1 MDIGFIGLGNMG
13 KAIAANLIKG
23 GHKLHV
29 WNRSPA
35 PAAELAKTGARIA
48 VDPKAAFSG
57 DVVFSMLADDTA
69 LRSQLIETG
78 AIAGARKGLLH
89 INMATISVAL
99 AEELTGLH
107 TCYGLDYLSA
117 PVFGRPDAAAAA
129 KLNIVAAGPA
139 ALLDKAQPLFDLIG
153 QKTWRMGDLPYR
165 ANAAKLAGN
174 FMIGAAIEAM
184 AEASSLAAGYGV
196 PTADLLDLLTNTL
209 FASPV
214 YKGYGGMI
222 AADRY
227 EPAAFKLSLGLKDI
241 RLALAAG
248 DQANVPMPLA
258 SLVRDNLLEAMAAGE
273 GDKDFAALARMAQR
287 RAGQLKKS

>member
-23 GHKLHV
+23 GHKLTV

-35 PAAELAKTGARIA
+35 PAQELAKLGAAIA
-48 VDPKAAFSG
+48 ASPAEAFANEI
-57 DVVFSMLADDTA
+57 VISMLADDKA
-69 LRSQLIETG
+69 LRSSLIDNG
-78 AIAGARKGLLH
+78 VLAGARKDVLH

-99 AEELTGLH
+99 AEELTELH
-107 TCYGLDYLSA
+107 AKLGQGYVAA

-129 KLNIVAAGPA
+129 KLNVVVAGPRQ
-139 ALLDKAQPLFDLIG
+139 LVDRAQPLFDLVG
-153 QKTWRMGDLPYR
+153 QKTWRMGDEPHR

-184 AEASSLAAGYGV
+184 AEATTLAAGYGV
-196 PTADLLDLLTNTL
+196 PAADLLDLLTNTL

-227 EPAAFKLSLGLKDI
+227 EPAAFKLSLGLKDL

-248 DQANVPMPLA
+248 DQANVPLPMA
-258 SLVRDNLLEAMAAGE
+258 SLVRDNLLAAVANGE
-273 GDKDFAALARMAQR
+273 GDLDFAALARVAQR
-287 RAGQLKKS
+287 QAGQRKA

>member
-1 MDIGFIGLGNMG
+1 MDIGFIGLGHMG
-13 KAIAANLIKG
+13 KAIAANLVKG
-23 GHKLHV
+23 GHKVRV
-29 WNRSPA
+29 WNRSPT
-35 PAAELAKTGARIA
+35 PVQELAQLGATIA
-48 VDPKAAFSG
+48 ADLKAAFAG
-57 DVVFSMLADDTA
+57 DVVISMLADDKA
-69 LRSQLIETG
+69 LRSLLVDTG
-78 AIAGARKGLLH
+78 VIATAPKGLLH

-99 AEELTGLH
+99 AEELASLH
-107 TCYGLDYLSA
+107 TKNGLDYVAA

-153 QKTWRMGDLPYR
+153 QKTWRMGDAPYR

-184 AEASSLAAGYGV
+184 AEATTLAGGYGV
-196 PTADLLDLLTNTL
+196 PAADLLDLLTNTI
-209 FASPV
+209 FAAPV

-258 SLVRDNLLEAMAAGE
+258 SLVRDNLLEAIAAGD
-273 GDKDFAALARMAQR
+273 GDKDFAALAQVAQR
-287 RAGQLKKS
+287 HAGQVKRS

>member
-23 GHKLHV
+23 GHKLTV

-35 PAAELAKTGARIA
+35 PAQELTKLGAAIAASPAE
-48 VDPKAAFSG
+48 AFANEI
-57 DVVFSMLADDTA
+57 VISMLADDKA
-69 LRSQLIETG
+69 LRSSLIDNG
-78 AIAGARKGLLH
+78 VLAGARKDVLH

-99 AEELTGLH
+99 AEELTELH
-107 TCYGLDYLSA
+107 AKLGQGYVAA

-129 KLNIVAAGPA
+129 KLNVVVAGPRR
-139 ALLDKAQPLFDLIG
+139 LVDRAQPLFDLVG
-153 QKTWRMGDLPYR
+153 QKTWRMGDEPHR

-184 AEASSLAAGYGV
+184 AEATTLAAGYGV
-196 PTADLLDLLTNTL
+196 PAADLLDLLTNTL
-209 FASPV
+209 FAAPV

-227 EPAAFKLSLGLKDI
+227 EPAAFKLSLGLKDL

-248 DQANVPMPLA
+248 DQANVPLPMA
-258 SLVRDNLLEAMAAGE
+258 SLVRDNLLAAVANGE
-273 GDKDFAALARMAQR
+273 GDLDFAALARVAQR
-287 RAGQLKKS
+287 QAGQRKA

>member
-13 KAIAANLIKG
+13 KAIAANLLKG
-23 GHKLHV
+23 GHKVRV

-35 PAAELAKTGARIA
+35 PAEELAKTGASIA
-48 VDPKAAFSG
+48 ADPKAAFSG

-69 LRSQLIETG
+69 LRSLLIDSG
-78 AIAGARKGLLH
+78 VVAGAPKGLLH

-99 AEELTGLH
+99 AEELTSLHAKHGLG
-107 TCYGLDYLSA
+107 YVAA

-129 KLNIVAAGPA
+129 KLNIVAAGSS
-139 ALLDKAQPLFDLIG
+139 ALLDKAQPLFDLVG

-184 AEASSLAAGYGV
+184 AEASTLAAGYGV
-196 PTADLLDLLTNTL
+196 PAADLLDLLTNTI
-209 FASPV
+209 FAAPV
-214 YKGYGGMI
+214 YKGYGAMI

-227 EPAAFKLSLGLKDI
+227 EPAAFKLSLGLKDV

-258 SLVRDNLLEAMAAGE
+258 SLVRDNLLEAIAAGD
-273 GDKDFAALARMAQR
+273 GDKDFAALALVAQR
-287 RAGQLKKS
+287 HAGQRDS

>member
-13 KAIAANLIKG
+13 KAIAVNLLKG

-29 WNRSPA
+29 WNRSPESA
-35 PAAELAKTGARIA
+35 TELAKAGALIA
-48 VDPKAAFSG
+48 VDAKAAFRG
-57 DVVFSMLADDTA
+57 DVVFSMLADDAA
-69 LRSQLIETG
+69 LRGLLINSG
-78 AIAGARKGLLH
+78 VLAGAPKGLLH

-99 AEELTGLH
+99 AEELTELHAKNGL
-107 TCYGLDYLSA
+107 GYLAA
-117 PVFGRPDAAAAA
+117 PVFGRPDAAVAA

-184 AEASSLAAGYGV
+184 AEAASLAGGYGV
-196 PTADLLDLLTNTL
+196 PAADLLDLLTNTL

-214 YKGYGGMI
+214 YKGYGAMI

-227 EPAAFKLSLGLKDI
+227 QPAAFKLSLGLKDI

-258 SLVRDNLLEAMAAGE
+258 SLLRDNLLEAIAAGD
-273 GDKDFAALARMAQR
+273 GDKDFAALAQVAQR
-287 RAGQLKKS
+287 HAGQIKSS